1 MKDALDTN
9 HKITKL
15 ITFSPRREA
24 IFRANRQENDMLTD
38 SSASVANY
46 TILMNTWDEATRV
59 ARDMETKAR
68 ILGVQ
73 SQMKKFSF
81 MFGVYLAEG
90 QNVAGMVVRT
100 LEKLRSSEAFDLF
113 WQQSLTV
120 QKPMVLENQI
130 CLVHAAQ
137 VRKEL
142 NELGLKTDEEIKPEL
157 LEMLKSTRQGI
168 SNLLPLLQP
177 NPKATLGLDQKGNI
191 YCLREGDATAETG
204 NTLPSIDSCNPPKN
218 MWEGVEESH
227 AEPGHQAIPE
237 SAIKLNPIHS
247 EVTLVRE
254 TPPLMEKRVEDGTRE
269 ESPEPTRI
277 STATPTTTITPR
289 EVTPPQNPSGII
301 GGLLTRF
308 LANQSKP
315 KPLPPK
321 GEETNA
327 LMQAGG
333 YAARER
339 QRLLL
344 QTARGLAALHIPERK
359 PWKNMD
365 PEEEVNLFGLE
376 EEE

>member
-1 MKDALDTN
+1 
-9 HKITKL
+9 
-15 ITFSPRREA
+15 
-24 IFRANRQENDMLTD
+24 
-38 SSASVANY
+38 
-46 TILMNTWDEATRV
+46 MNTWDEATRV

-130 CLVHAAQ
+130 CLVHCKLAAQKIRLIDIRKRLLAKHEGLGLIRNQPDDYYEQLPSMQAAQ

-142 NELGLKTDEEIKPEL
+142 NEPGLKTDEEIKPEL
-157 LEMLKSTRQGI
+157 LEMLKSTRQGV

-177 NPKATLGLDQKGNI
+177 NPKATLG
-191 YCLREGDATAETG
+191 EGDATAETG

-218 MWEGVEESH
+218 MWEGVEERSTPKLRKIVATPHNSH

-344 QTARGLAALHIPERK
+344 QTARGLAALHIPEWK

>member
-1 MKDALDTN
+1 
-9 HKITKL
+9 
-15 ITFSPRREA
+15 
-24 IFRANRQENDMLTD
+24 
-38 SSASVANY
+38 
-46 TILMNTWDEATRV
+46 MNTWDEATRV

-142 NELGLKTDEEIKPEL
+142 NEPGLKTDEEIKPEL
-157 LEMLKSTRQGI
+157 LEMLKSTRQGV

-177 NPKATLGLDQKGNI
+177 NPKATLG
-191 YCLREGDATAETG
+191 
-204 NTLPSIDSCNPPKN
+204 
-218 MWEGVEESH
+218 H

-344 QTARGLAALHIPERK
+344 QTARGLAALHIPECTHVT
-359 PWKNMD
+359 
-365 PEEEVNLFGLE
+365 EEMREKWAKLEVLGGDKLITESKEYLKQGNLE
-376 EEE
+376 EHGPRRRSKSLWIRGRGVKGKASSPKKTETAAKTRENPQPRRDPRGFNKGKGPRNPGKDRAK